1 MSDRTTPPS
10 SDAPFGRAPDS
21 SAELDGGAAGA
32 WRDPH
37 LDSAAVHDL
46 REKRLFLRAAEG
58 DRDAIAEVWCANRR
72 WIAAVLAAHTPRGVD
87 LDDLLQEVAATLVA
101 KAHHLRDAASIR
113 GWLRVVAINV
123 ARMHSRSRAV
133 ETRAMHTLGEAR
145 RVSPPSDA
153 VARDARE
160 TLALLSQL
168 PPQYAEPLI
177 LQATQGLSQRQI
189 AALLDVP
196 ETTVETR
203 LARGRRMF
211 RNLSEE
217 THGRVAAARSM
228 SSDRRTS
235 HDA

>member
-1 MSDRTTPPS
+1 
-10 SDAPFGRAPDS
+10 
-21 SAELDGGAAGA
+21 
-32 WRDPH
+32 
-37 LDSAAVHDL
+37 
-46 REKRLFLRAAEG
+46 
-58 DRDAIAEVWCANRR
+58 
-72 WIAAVLAAHTPRGVD
+72 
-87 LDDLLQEVAATLVA
+87 
-101 KAHHLRDAASIR
+101 
-113 GWLRVVAINV
+113 
-123 ARMHSRSRAV
+123 
-133 ETRAMHTLGEAR
+133 MHTLGEAR